1 MPGIHERVCD
11 RRSFSLWV
19 VSVLL
24 MEIRR
29 LKSAEKGFPKIR
41 LVEASTLNISRG
53 VVGTFFFFFAQ
64 LFSFWRNG
72 FIGVLFGVPRIE
84 HRSNCYSVFRVLHLC
99 VNFGFRHTI
108 YTQTYEINRNR
119 QKQNQIIFLIFA
131 LKYSNLQQKIKKDK
145 NR

>member
-53 VVGTFFFFFAQ
+53 VVGTFFFF
-64 LFSFWRNG
+64 LRNFFLLG
-72 FIGVLFGVPRIE
+72 GVD
-84 HRSNCYSVFRVLHLC
+84 S
-99 VNFGFRHTI
+99 
-108 YTQTYEINRNR
+108 
-119 QKQNQIIFLIFA
+119 
-131 LKYSNLQQKIKKDK
+131 
-145 NR
+145 